1 MIHLDSQLMVW
12 QSCHIYMNE
21 IDMQNA
27 QPGLAYESIKQVYTN
42 VGVQTDIT
50 VVSYKLYKCLL
61 LRMQMIR
68 YSQAPSEAIPMF
80 SC

>member
-50 VVSYKLYKCLL
+50 VVSYKLY
-61 LRMQMIR
+61 
-68 YSQAPSEAIPMF
+68 
-80 SC
+80 